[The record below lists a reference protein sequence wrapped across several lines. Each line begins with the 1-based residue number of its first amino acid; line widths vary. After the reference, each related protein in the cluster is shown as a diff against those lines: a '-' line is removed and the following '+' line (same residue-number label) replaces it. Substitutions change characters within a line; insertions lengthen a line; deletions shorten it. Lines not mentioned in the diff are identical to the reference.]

1 MPKAK
6 TKDGKGKDGKG
17 KGKGEGKGKGNCK
30 GGEGKEDG
38 KYGKDGKGECKDGKG
53 EGKDGNV
60 KDGEGEHSKKMIR
73 VGRAANE
80 AAAVN
85 LWTRGKRIS
94 AIKASNAS
102 EGRGSPE
109 AQPKASKGSKASE
122 CRNQGKDAES
132 EGKGGPPA
140 LQGASKASK
149 EDAENE
155 AKRMEKIAAALN
167 RMKKFSVIE
176 QDQEKEAIRKRNL
189 ARAEGELRKLV
200 PAGQDKISD
209 NREEKLA
216 ALHDTMTNVLN
227 GPNDE
232 HSSLSG
238 YVEDRP
244 SLAVPPWRCN
254 VKERREKEEEKLQRT
269 QGSIRFPDPVPGTS
283 SDVIAPGVRA
293 ALDARRAAAENEINA
308 HESLQER
315 HAKRAIPR
323 PPQGRPPALHEER
336 HAKRAIPMHPEGR
349 PPALQ
354 EGPIRIL
361 KRAMK

>member
-1 MPKAK
+1 
-6 TKDGKGKDGKG
+6 
-17 KGKGEGKGKGNCK
+17 
-30 GGEGKEDG
+30 
-38 KYGKDGKGECKDGKG
+38 
-53 EGKDGNV
+53 
-60 KDGEGEHSKKMIR
+60 
-73 VGRAANE
+73 
-80 AAAVN
+80 
-85 LWTRGKRIS
+85 
-94 AIKASNAS
+94 
-102 EGRGSPE
+102 
-109 AQPKASKGSKASE
+109 
-122 CRNQGKDAES
+122 
-132 EGKGGPPA
+132 
-140 LQGASKASK
+140 
-149 EDAENE
+149 
-155 AKRMEKIAAALN
+155 MEKIAAALN
-167 RMKKFSVIE
+167 RMKKFSVFE

-244 SLAVPPWRCN
+244 SLAVPPWRRN

>member
-1 MPKAK
+1 MEGKGIYRGVWQNKDKDAEGK
-6 TKDGKGKDGKG
+6 DKGKDGKGKDGKG

-30 GGEGKEDG
+30 GGEGKDG

-189 ARAEGELRKLV
+189 ARADGELRKLTA
-200 PAGQDKISD
+200 AGQDKISD
-209 NREEKLA
+209 NLEEKLA
-216 ALHDTMTNVLN
+216 ALHDTMTNVVN

-244 SLAVPPWRCN
+244 SLAVPPWRRN

-283 SDVIAPGVRA
+283 SDVIPPRLRA
-293 ALDARRAAAENEINA
+293 ILDAKKRAKAEDAIKA
-308 HESLQER
+308 HESLHER
-315 HAKRAIPR
+315 HAKRAYPR
-323 PPQGRPPALHEER
+323 P
-336 HAKRAIPMHPEGR
+336 PEGR
-349 PPALQ
+349 PPALHG
-354 EGPIRIL
+354 GPIRAL
-361 KRAMK
+361 KRALKQ